1 MYIETRVCQ
10 RLASRL
16 LAVYKMFLANTFV
29 SAHRYG
35 HGEPG
40 RKRKTLEEL
49 ASSGG
54 SDFVESRKRV
64 LVGRVTVVRN

>member
-1 MYIETRVCQ
+1 M
-10 RLASRL
+10 
-16 LAVYKMFLANTFV
+16 
-29 SAHRYG
+29 SAQRYG
-35 HGEPG
+35 HDEPG
-40 RKRKTLEEL
+40 KKRKTLEEL